1 MKDIWKIASV
11 RRAAFATV
19 TQRTLRRRNSML
31 LSLRFCDL
39 CAAIEAW
46 QNECIRTFRQMNGLL
61 YGRSKFERRGPQ
73 TNSGAKEGGPLE
85 ICERFWRLGIAA
97 CIPYEG
103 GEAAVWVVNQA
114 RHLFGN
120 SRNPVQYPELVI
132 GVYPSLDRH
141 FEPKGVSFEIREVR
155 HNLAV
160 GVFNLRIGQCPRKVV
175 MVGREVR
182 AIAAEHHRNGGRFQ
196 STFEFVR

>member
-1 MKDIWKIASV
+1 MSPLTAMSS
-11 RRAAFATV
+11 TNS
-19 TQRTLRRRNSML
+19 RTGCPAMSLG
-31 LSLRFCDL
+31 LRFCSL
-39 CAAIEAW
+39 FAATEAW
-46 QNECIRTFRQMNGLL
+46 QNEGIWTSCQMNGLL
-61 YGRSKFERRGPQ
+61 FGRRKLERRGPQ
-73 TNSGAKEGGPLE
+73 TNSGPKEGGPLE

-103 GEAAVWVVNQA
+103 GEAAGWVVNQA

-141 FEPKGVSFEIREVR
+141 FEPKGVFFEIREVR

-160 GVFNLRIGQCPRKVV
+160 SVFNLRIGQCPRQVV
-175 MVGREVR
+175 MGGREVR